1 MRNNINYSE
10 LDPGVIPLV
19 RYFNSVG
26 LSTYMSCQGHNKTN
40 MSMFWI
46 QFHPLITQ
54 EEIIQFQKEHTN
66 RIGGFSC
73 NGRFVQRILANTT
86 GFGSGIHFS
95 YQYMAATVE
104 AAMEDLKHWEEQDNE
119 TKPQGQVCTHG

>member
-1 MRNNINYSE
+1 MQDCLNYDE
-10 LDPGVIPLV
+10 LDPDVIPLV

-46 QFHPLITQ
+46 EFHPSVS
-54 EEIIQFQKEHTN
+54 EDDIIRFQKQHTN
-66 RIGGFSC
+66 RIGGFCC
-73 NGRFVQRILANTT
+73 NGRFVKRILANTT
-86 GFGSGIHFS
+86 GIGTGVYFS

-104 AAMEDLKHWEEQDNE
+104 AAMMDLENWEEQDK
-119 TKPQGQVCTHG
+119 TVKAI